1 MNTRRIAYTLLVTA
15 SVALSV
21 SLGVSAKADSLAGER
36 PDEEEHITGM
46 DENGDVSEIPSEN
59 GKFETKARTF
69 ASSQVQVVNFNVS
82 GSKVTEYVNA
92 EDSTI
97 DGYLNGA
104 YAADGAYLGT
114 TDQGKVKFMVAGEQG
129 VVDSDEVQ
137 VVNYQDA
144 KSVSYYTVSGG
155 RLIHKITT
163 NMTKEAYAN
172 SLDNGDAPSY
182 LKEGVKYYSY
192 DGHYFYNENQYSQM
206 LEDYKSGS
214 RSNSLNNNNPYY
226 NYYQFLPLRS
236 VSRYTA
242 DELNDVLT
250 RKPIASN
257 SKMQSIAGA
266 LVNNQNKY
274 GVNALLVAGI
284 AGNESAWGT
293 SNISQTKNNLFGLN
307 AIDSSP
313 GTSAN
318 TFSSVEQCI
327 KEFTET
333 WMSKQYMNP
342 SNWKYEG
349 AFLGNKESGFNVMYA
364 SDPYWGEKAA
374 TGAYALDKIGGK
386 EDLHTYTI
394 GVKEAFTQV
403 NVRRGSS
410 TSTNALYQTPK
421 PGNTTVIVRRKD
433 PVNNFYEI
441 QSDGVLNSD
450 RSALDNSTG
459 VYNSS
464 NMFGNISSNYIKVIS
479 ESELNFQDI
488 HQGDW
493 YRDEVSYVSKI
504 GIML

>member
-1 MNTRRIAYTLLVTA
+1 
-15 SVALSV
+15 
-21 SLGVSAKADSLAGER
+21 
-36 PDEEEHITGM
+36 
-46 DENGDVSEIPSEN
+46 
-59 GKFETKARTF
+59 
-69 ASSQVQVVNFNVS
+69 
-82 GSKVTEYVNA
+82 
-92 EDSTI
+92 
-97 DGYLNGA
+97 
-104 YAADGAYLGT
+104 GT

-129 VVDSDEVQ
+129 GVDSDEVQ

-349 AFLGNKESGFNVMYA
+349 AFLGNKESGF
-364 SDPYWGEKAA
+364 
-374 TGAYALDKIGGK
+374 
-386 EDLHTYTI
+386 
-394 GVKEAFTQV
+394 
-403 NVRRGSS
+403 
-410 TSTNALYQTPK
+410 
-421 PGNTTVIVRRKD
+421 
-433 PVNNFYEI
+433 
-441 QSDGVLNSD
+441 
-450 RSALDNSTG
+450 
-459 VYNSS
+459 
-464 NMFGNISSNYIKVIS
+464 
-479 ESELNFQDI
+479 
-488 HQGDW
+488 
-493 YRDEVSYVSKI
+493 
-504 GIML
+504 